1 MKLRERELV
10 LSVGSCAM
18 AYDEVSHAKNGGEF
32 INRKDRKAFNSRNWK
47 MLAVKL
53 GLLGKDGN
61 CWS

>member
-1 MKLRERELV
+1 
-10 LSVGSCAM
+10 M
-18 AYDEVSHAKNGGEF
+18 AYDDVSHAKNGGEF
-32 INRKDRKAFNSRNWK
+32 IKRKDRKAFNSRNWK